1 MVLVSQRDQF
11 SLFGSLQTDPQPLP
25 LSQPGRDENGPCQV
39 TLSLGSDQH
48 RWEPR
53 NHTQHKRRVS
63 LVCPAMSVK
72 NRLLGSRQ
80 PAAEVSGATGWI
92 NTPLERVP
100 AEGRGLRAQGRDQI
114 TRLGHCWAL
123 ALPPTDFVGEE
134 TVGTN
139 LTAARCG
146 GCSRPLR
153 LPRLSPTRVP
163 GSVSFARLLSHFF
176 PRRFPG
182 RNAPQPLAAPPL
194 TAGLLISGTGPAGVR
209 RQGTRVPSLPHVTG
223 LGENDFSDESFESC
237 SFSLS
242 E

>member
-1 MVLVSQRDQF
+1 MGTS
-11 SLFGSLQTDPQPLP
+11 
-25 LSQPGRDENGPCQV
+25 
-39 TLSLGSDQH
+39 
-48 RWEPR
+48 EP
-53 NHTQHKRRVS
+53 QHKRRVS
-63 LVCPAMSVK
+63 LVCPTMSVK

-123 ALPPTDFVGEE
+123 SLPPIDFVGVE

-146 GCSRPLR
+146 GCSRLLR

-163 GSVSFARLLSHFF
+163 GFGFFCQASFSFLSPPFSGQKRSSASRCASPSCRTSHFWNRPCWCSETGDSRPLPP
-176 PRRFPG
+176 PRNG
-182 RNAPQPLAAPPL
+182 AW
-194 TAGLLISGTGPAGVR
+194 GK
-209 RQGTRVPSLPHVTG
+209 
-223 LGENDFSDESFESC
+223 
-237 SFSLS
+237 
-242 E
+242 